1 MTGTLLITGGG
12 RGIGAAAARLAAAA
26 GYRVAVNYRARQDT
40 AEALVAELTG
50 GGGKA
55 AAFVA
60 DIAEEAGVV
69 ALFDAVEKELGP
81 LTGLVNSAGISPNKI
96 RVVDF
101 EAGTL
106 ERLMAVNVIGTMLCC
121 REAVRRMST
130 ARGGAGGAIVNVSSM
145 AAVTGGRP
153 GSCHYAASKAA
164 VDAFT
169 IGLAKEV
176 AAEGV
181 RVNSVRPGMTRT
193 DMTEKR
199 LADPQSHARIAATIA
214 MNRVGAAEEI
224 ARPILW
230 LLSDAASF
238 VSGACLDASGGG
250 FVIGAPAGAPATPS
264 LPSGA

>member
-1 MTGTLLITGGG
+1 MTGVLLITGGG
-12 RGIGAAAARLAAAA
+12 RGIGAAVARLAAAE
-26 GYRVAVNYRARQDT
+26 GTRVAVNYRARRDA
-40 AEALVAELTG
+40 AEALVAEIAAAG
-50 GGGKA
+50 GEA
-55 AAFVA
+55 AAFAA
-60 DIAEEAGVV
+60 DVAEEAEVV
-69 ALFDAVEKELGP
+69 ALFEAVEARLGA
-81 LTGLVNSAGISPNKI
+81 LTALVNSAGISPDAG
-96 RVVDF
+96 RVADA
-101 EAGTL
+101 EAAPL
-106 ERLMAVNVIGTMLCC
+106 HRLMAVNVVGTMLCC

-130 ARGGAGGAIVNVSSM
+130 AQGGAGGAIVNVSSM

-176 AAEGV
+176 ATEGV

-199 LADPQSHARIAATIA
+199 LADPESHARIAATIA

-264 LPSGA
+264 PPSGE